1 MDDKIYAVKRHV
13 AKLIENSGFNYSTL
27 AIRLG
32 KNPTYIQK
40 FCKEDSPRRLDEYV
54 RRGLAEILQVD
65 EQELTDLPVTP
76 HFTGTASAAEKLASF
91 LTKDDV
97 VIDMIDATA
106 CCGDG
111 IDNLPEKICGH
122 WKLPAVE
129 FKSITAGQPEN
140 IKMLRVQGDSMMPT
154 INEGDF
160 VWVDISNNFASSDGI
175 YLIRMATGLAVK
187 RLQAGLSDIVIK
199 SDNSR
204 YSDITAAVGEIQI
217 IGKVVYILNGRKA

>member
-111 IDNLPEKICGH
+111 IDNLPEKVCGH

-217 IGKVVYILNGRKA
+217 IGKVVYILNGHKA

>member
-111 IDNLPEKICGH
+111 IDNLPEKVCGH

>member
-111 IDNLPEKICGH
+111 IDNLPEKVCGH

-129 FKSITAGQPEN
+129 FKSITAGKPEN
-140 IKMLRVQGDSMMPT
+140 IKMLRVQGDSMTPT

-217 IGKVVYILNGRKA
+217 IGKVVYILNGHKA

>member
-111 IDNLPEKICGH
+111 IDNLPEKVCGH

-204 YSDITAAVGEIQI
+204 YYDITAAVGEIQI

>member
-111 IDNLPEKICGH
+111 IDNLPEKVCGH

-129 FKSITAGQPEN
+129 FKSITAGKPEN
-140 IKMLRVQGDSMMPT
+140 IKMLRVQGDSMTPT